1 MRALLHGRD
10 VVGMPVVEISTG
22 DAIADVRDVVFDP
35 VAGAVTGFTLA
46 KRTFWHGRLASVLP
60 MERVASVGTSA
71 VMVADARAVTAPD
84 DAPDEMRGADAG
96 NDVLDDMVVTASGRQ
111 LGRVVDVIVVGG
123 SQARVVGFQISGGS
137 VGEGLIPIGAHEGL
151 SGSALVVPDEYEARI
166 RTDLTGLSAELAD
179 LDRGPS

>member
-71 VMVADARAVTAPD
+71 VMVADAGAVTAPD

-96 NDVLDDMVVTASGRQ
+96 NDVLDDMV
-111 LGRVVDVIVVGG
+111 
-123 SQARVVGFQISGGS
+123 
-137 VGEGLIPIGAHEGL
+137 
-151 SGSALVVPDEYEARI
+151 
-166 RTDLTGLSAELAD
+166 
-179 LDRGPS
+179 